1 MGVGA
6 GIVKVGALPR
16 LALALSGSPRSPL
29 FFARSTSLTCP
40 TVPTVATTQ
49 DLKARGPHYW
59 SDWTQEICRDRQA
72 VTRIFAA
79 AVYIFFASA
88 IPAIAFGQQLKSYTK
103 DEMSIVHTLAATG
116 ITGCM
121 QAFFGGQ
128 PLLIVGVAEPI
139 VIIYHFLYEYADEN
153 GIPFTAWSAWV
164 CVWASI
170 FLFILALG
178 NAANFIEKFT
188 RFSGEITRF
197 SGEIFGLIIAILF
210 LQQSI
215 KGLVEE
221 FDDGKVNKYLY
232 GEEKVTGPWL
242 TLNGVFGLLLAFI
255 YIYSSTILSGARK
268 WKVGNSGVRA
278 ILADYG
284 PAIMLVVASAL
295 SFALKGNGNVPQR
308 MKVYPPEKSAWLKK
322 GIYIADDMAKI
333 DTPDILAA
341 IVPGIVIAVLFY
353 FDHSVSSMLA
363 QQAEFNVKK
372 PSAFHYDLLLISAMT
387 IICGMLGLP
396 PVNGV
401 LPQAPL
407 HTRSLCSKLKKKEG
421 SKDAEMGGAAKPGQI
436 TLICHETRVSNLIQS
451 VFCLLCM
458 LVGYEFL
465 NNVPTSIIWAFFSF
479 MSLESLPGNQLWDRV
494 QIILSDKKRRKQ
506 VGFIFPPHP
515 PLSGL

>member
-72 VTRIFAA
+72 VTRIVAA

-153 GIPFTAWSAWV
+153 
-164 CVWASI
+164 
-170 FLFILALG
+170 
-178 NAANFIEKFT
+178 AANFIEKF
-188 RFSGEITRF
+188 TRF